1 LVTDAVLSDT
11 PRRVISGGPMTTRQL
26 GTWLAAA
33 SAWLVTIIFL
43 DSSGILAPDAEVVV
57 DNLAQLT
64 AGIAAAV
71 LCLGRAGR
79 SEGPERTWR
88 LLMGVG
94 MAGWSVGQAF
104 WSYGQIFD
112 KTALPSPG
120 PADIGYLT
128 MPVFAL
134 PALLAL
140 AAAHPIPTEGAGRKR
155 AWAVFVLDG
164 MIVVSSLFVVT
175 WATALG
181 AVVHGEAPDR
191 VAFLVALAYPST
203 DLALV
208 VIVLLLAVTRWVPQP
223 LRPQLWLLGSGLVG
237 LSASDSIFA
246 YVVSTGRETMPPV
259 TNAGFIAGPLLI
271 AIAALVRSD
280 PAPDAVGSARADRRV
295 ERAHLFLPYALVVLM
310 TVTVLVQY
318 LLGGEID
325 RVERWAVGIVVGMV
339 LLRQVVTLVENQ
351 ALLERLQATQA
362 ELAYRAQHDPLTGL
376 ANRDLFNDRLSGAMD
391 RHRHHG
397 RPYSLV
403 LVDLDDFKA
412 VNDRYGHTTGD
423 RLLRAVGHRIR
434 GCVRTA
440 DTVARLGGD
449 EFAVV
454 LEGPVDAPAAVSQRI
469 LAALQEPF
477 TIDGRR
483 LHVGASLG
491 LVEPERD
498 EIDLTADT
506 LMRRADGALYVGKA
520 RGKGMAVAYRPE
532 LVAEITG
539 REHVL

>member
-1 LVTDAVLSDT
+1 
-11 PRRVISGGPMTTRQL
+11 MTTRQL

-33 SAWLVTIIFL
+33 SAWLVAVIFL
-43 DSSGILAPDAEVVV
+43 DSSGVLEPDAEVVV

-71 LCLGRAGR
+71 LCLVLARR

-88 LLMGVG
+88 VLMGIG

-112 KTALPSPG
+112 DTALPSPG
-120 PADIGYLT
+120 PADLGYLT
-128 MPVFAL
+128 MPVCAL

-140 AAAHPIPTEGAGRKR
+140 AVGRPVPTEGAGRRR

-164 MIVVSSLFVVT
+164 LIVVASLFVVT

-181 AVVHGEAPDR
+181 AVVHGEQLDR
-191 VAFLVALAYPST
+191 LAFLVALAYPIT

-208 VIVLLLAVTRWVPQP
+208 VIVVLLAVTRWVPPP
-223 LRPQLWLLGSGLVG
+223 LRRQLWLLGSGLVG
-237 LSASDSIFA
+237 ISASDSIFA
-246 YVVSTGRETMPPV
+246 YVVSTDGETMPPV

-271 AIAALVRSD
+271 AIAAMV
-280 PAPDAVGSARADRRV
+280 PAAVPGSATSAAQADRRV

-310 TVTVLVQY
+310 TLTVLVQY
-318 LLGGEID
+318 ILGGEID
-325 RVERWAVGIVVGMV
+325 RVERWAVGAVVGMV
-339 LLRQVVTLVENQ
+339 LLRQLVTLVENQ
-351 ALLERLQATQA
+351 ALLERLQSTQA

-376 ANRDLFNDRLSGAMD
+376 ANRTLFHDRLTGAMT
-391 RHRHHG
+391 RHRDQG
-397 RPYSLV
+397 RPYSLL

-423 RLLRAVGHRIR
+423 RLLRAVGDRLR

-454 LEGPVDAPAAVSQRI
+454 LEGRVDSPGAVSRRI
-469 LAALQEPF
+469 LAALDEPF
-477 TIDGRR
+477 GIDGRR
-483 LHVGASLG
+483 LQVGASIG
-491 LVEPERD
+491 LVEPNGD
-498 EIDLTADT
+498 ELDLTADA

-520 RGKGMAVAYRPE
+520 RGKGVAVEYRPE

>member
-1 LVTDAVLSDT
+1 
-11 PRRVISGGPMTTRQL
+11 MTTRQL

-33 SAWLVTIIFL
+33 SAWLVAVVVL

-71 LCLGRAGR
+71 LCLAGARR

-88 LLMGVG
+88 LLMGIG
-94 MAGWSVGQAF
+94 MVGWSVGQAF

-112 KTALPSPG
+112 DTALPSPG
-120 PADIGYLT
+120 PADLGYLA

-140 AAAHPIPTEGAGRKR
+140 AVAHPELSSVHAGQAGRKR

-164 MIVVSSLFVVT
+164 MIVVASLFVVT

-181 AVVHGEAPDR
+181 AVVHSSDSLDR
-191 VAFLVALAYPST
+191 LAFLVAVAYPAT

-208 VIVLLLAVTRWVPQP
+208 VIVVLLAVTRRVPPP
-223 LRPQLWLLGSGLVG
+223 LRRQLWLLGSGLVG
-237 LSASDSIFA
+237 LSASDSVFA

-271 AIAALVRSD
+271 AIAALVPAQVPD
-280 PAPDAVGSARADRRV
+280 PVGRARADRRV
-295 ERAHLFLPYALVVLM
+295 ERAHLFLPYALVVIM
-310 TVTVLVQY
+310 TLTVLVQY
-318 LLGGEID
+318 LLNGEID
-325 RVERWAVGIVVGMV
+325 RVERWVVGAVVGMV
-339 LLRQVVTLVENQ
+339 LLRQLVTLVENE
-351 ALLERLQATQA
+351 ALLARLRVTQE

-376 ANRDLFNDRLSGAMD
+376 ANRDLFNDRLSGAMA
-391 RHRHHG
+391 RHRVHG

-434 GCVRTA
+434 GCVRTN

-454 LEGPVDAPAAVSQRI
+454 LEGPLDAPSAVSQRI
-469 LAALQEPF
+469 LTALQEPF

-491 LVEPERD
+491 LVEPNGD

-520 RGKGMAVAYRPE
+520 RGKGVAVEYQPE